1 MADGYLLC
9 KLKQRKDR
17 VRLIKFVMANDPNI
31 EKLLLQI
38 IIALVDKCDDVKVTS
53 VTADAGTIFQV
64 TVAASDVGKV
74 IGKGG
79 RTARALR
86 ILLSAMGVAA
96 KARYGLNIATM
107 DDSPLR
113 RS

>member
-64 TVAASDVGKV
+64 TVAPSDVGKV

-79 RTARALR
+79 RMAGALR
-86 ILLSAMGVAA
+86 ILLSAIGVAA
-96 KARYGLNIATM
+96 KTRHGLTIVTT

-113 RS
+113 LR